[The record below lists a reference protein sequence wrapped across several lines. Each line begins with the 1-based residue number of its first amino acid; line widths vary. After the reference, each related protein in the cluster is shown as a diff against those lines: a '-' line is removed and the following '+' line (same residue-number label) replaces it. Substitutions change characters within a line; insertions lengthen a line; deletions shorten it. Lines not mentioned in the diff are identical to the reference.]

1 MAKGKQTVELDMKK
15 DAPDEDE
22 LARLVLG
29 RSGNLRAPAV
39 RTGKTWVVGFGE
51 PTWTEHFD

>member
-1 MAKGKQTVELDMKK
+1 MVLDLKK

-29 RSGNLRAPAV
+29 RSGNLKAPSV

-51 PTWTEHFD
+51 ATWNEHFA